1 MREITSNFR
10 WYEDLLVWLLIFLVC
25 VCMVPLGFIIGER
38 NVIDHCKNYGAYK
51 INDGEA
57 MLCVVKPLL
66 KNNSGEMNY
75 LRPEGKKPIQVKE
88 I

>member
-1 MREITSNFR
+1 MKEITSNFR
-10 WYEDLLVWLLIFLVC
+10 WYEDLLVWILILVC

-75 LRPEGKKPIQVKE
+75 IPEAKEKIKQGKMA
-88 I
+88 